1 MAKITFVE
9 HDGTE
14 HVLEGE
20 NGMTVMELAIKNS
33 VPGIDAD
40 AVVLAHARPV
50 MSMFVTTGPIKL
62 AKLSRWKKTCSILH
76 LTCATIAV
84 CRAKSN

>member
-20 NGMTVMELAIKNS
+20 NGMTVMELAIK
-33 VPGIDAD
+33 
-40 AVVLAHARPV
+40 
-50 MSMFVTTGPIKL
+50 
-62 AKLSRWKKTCSILH
+62 KLSAPALMRLRWCLRMRDLSCLCS
-76 LTCATIAV
+76 
-84 CRAKSN
+84 

>member
-20 NGMTVMELAIKNS
+20 NGMTVMELAIKTQC
-33 VPGIDAD
+33 PALMPI
-40 AVVLAHARPV
+40 VVCLR
-50 MSMFVTTGPIKL
+50 MRD
-62 AKLSRWKKTCSILH
+62 LSCLCS
-76 LTCATIAV
+76 
-84 CRAKSN
+84 